1 MISERQLIDRIKKY
15 PGQALGLEDKIDNVD
30 IIGTS
35 SGESNFIFFVDIN
48 NLPYLIKING
58 VGGKDVSFFHA
69 EYDKLKS
76 LERYQIAPRAFVYDD
91 ASFTFPFM
99 VLERYDGRTLKDTE
113 CDKRADELVSI
124 INKLTEIPPHHIM
137 NSKGFKRDIKS
148 CREYVEIFPKYAN
161 SQLIEY
167 ERRIGRDETYNLV
180 MKAHYNAKRLIGE
193 SLNLFDGAK
202 LGLIH
207 TGIHPKNIILSSN
220 NTLRL
225 IDWEHA
231 GVGDRAFEISSLFRS
246 NQLSQEKI
254 LDIYKGK
261 TGLFERR
268 VNLYTELFKVH
279 GVLWHA
285 IRVDKVR
292 KGEIQL
298 TRDKDES
305 YYQSLLEV
313 HVKNLHKSKLSN

>member
-1 MISERQLIDRIKKY
+1 MISERQLIDRMKKY
-15 PGQALGLEDKIDNVD
+15 PEQALGLEDRINNVD

-58 VGGKDVSFFHA
+58 VGGKDVSFFRA

-113 CDKRADELVSI
+113 CGKRADELVAI
-124 INKLTEIPPHHIM
+124 LNKLTEIPPHQLI
-137 NSKGFKRDIKS
+137 NSEGFKRDINS
-148 CREYVEIFPKYAN
+148 CRGYVEIFPRHAN

-180 MKAHYNAKRLIGE
+180 TKSHYNARKLIGE
-193 SLNLFDGAK
+193 NLNLFDGTE

-220 NTLRL
+220 NTLHL

-261 TGLFERR
+261 TGFPPKTCG
-268 VNLYTELFKVH
+268 N
-279 GVLWHA
+279 
-285 IRVDKVR
+285 DK
-292 KGEIQL
+292 
-298 TRDKDES
+298 
-305 YYQSLLEV
+305 
-313 HVKNLHKSKLSN
+313 